1 MRCHLATAVTI
12 DTPSPMNPL
21 RKAARFLSEPLS
33 DGLYLTDHL
42 IAGATASAA
51 AVSALHPM
59 DTLKTVIQRAA
70 SATGT
75 GATATSVSTTGS
87 LNAFSA
93 LVLTLRSGGPQA
105 LYKGLSPSLA
115 GQVPAGAVK
124 FAAYESLTQIAYSIS
139 PKLQSNALC
148 DYTCAAL
155 AFVACSVVLVPGE
168 LLKQRLQAGAY
179 PSFGTAFKDMIK
191 QGVRKGLYTGY
202 RATLVRDVP
211 YTMLEFGLYAQ
222 LKRAMR
228 NALGNKRK
236 LTAPEELMLG
246 GLAGGLTG
254 FLTTPLDLA
263 KTRLMTQSMG
273 SPGVAKEYSGIVD
286 CLVKVA
292 KTEGL
297 PGLFKGSAARVIWLV
312 PFTALYF
319 GVHESTKRVL
329 LMRKPAVTI
338 SKESTGNSSA
348 SASSSVFNSSVP
360 SESSESSASSSSET

>member
-1 MRCHLATAVTI
+1 MRCHLATAVTV
-12 DTPSPMNPL
+12 DTPSPVNPL
-21 RKAARFLSEPLS
+21 RAAARFVTQPLD

-70 SATGT
+70 SATT
-75 GATATSVSTTGS
+75 TTSTSSVSTASS

-93 LVLTLRSGGPQA
+93 LVLTLRTGGVSS

-179 PSFGTAFKDMIK
+179 PSFGAAFRSMIK
-191 QGVRKGLYTGY
+191 QGVKTGMYTGY

-236 LTAPEELMLG
+236 LTTPEELMLG
-246 GLAGGLTG
+246 GVAGGLTG

-273 SPGVAKEYSGIVD
+273 TPGVAKEYSGIMD

-292 KTEGL
+292 KKEGVQ
-297 PGLFKGSAARVIWLV
+297 GLFKGSAARVIWLI

-329 LMRKPAVTI
+329 LKRKTAIALSEEDRKQLTSPAP
-338 SKESTGNSSA
+338 ES
-348 SASSSVFNSSVP
+348 
-360 SESSESSASSSSET
+360 